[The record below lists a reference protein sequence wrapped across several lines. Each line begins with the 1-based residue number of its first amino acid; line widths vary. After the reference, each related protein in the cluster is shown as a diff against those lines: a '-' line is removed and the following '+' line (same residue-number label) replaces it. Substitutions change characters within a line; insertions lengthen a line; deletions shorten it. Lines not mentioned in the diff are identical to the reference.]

1 MYQIKQMGNF
11 NYECGKC
18 GWGPRGHGEDGR
30 DYFGKPA
37 QVFATT
43 KDGKEIRM
51 NGNYTGYGAVELP
64 GGQEFYLTQFEE
76 YWEGWINGHTTDEE
90 TGPFVG
96 GGILCEHCA
105 YEATLYPKYEK
116 ATPMT
121 EYSLS
126 DFQTVKDYIEKQKA
140 PPPAPPAPAPS
151 APAAA
156 PKKVLKLAKPKALT
170 KAELEAK
177 VAELQREVDRLKP
190 MEKRLQDLDKAYQ
203 KMQDANRINSRRL
216 KKIQDIMYGN
226 MDYSDEDDY

>member
-1 MYQIKQMGNF
+1 MGNF
-11 NYECGKC
+11 NYQCGKC
-18 GWGPRGHGEDGR
+18 GWGPRGDGEDGR
-30 DYFGKPA
+30 DYFSKPA

-51 NGNYTGYGAVELP
+51 NGTYTGYGAVELP
-64 GGQEFYLTQFEE
+64 GGQEFYLKQFEE
-76 YWEGWINGHTTDEE
+76 YWEGWINGHPTDDE

-96 GGILCEHCA
+96 GGILCESCS
-105 YEATLYPKYEK
+105 YKDTLYPTYKT

-140 PPPAPPAPAPS
+140 PPPAAAAPAPAP
-151 APAAA
+151 AAAA
-156 PKKVLKLAKPKALT
+156 PKPAKAPKPKALT

-190 MEKRLQDLDKAYQ
+190 MEQRLKDLDKAYQ
-203 KMQDANRINSRRL
+203 KMQDANRTNSRRL
-216 KKIQDIMYGN
+216 EKIREVMYGN
-226 MDYSDEDDY
+226 MDYSEDEDY

>member
-1 MYQIKQMGNF
+1 
-11 NYECGKC
+11 
-18 GWGPRGHGEDGR
+18 
-30 DYFGKPA
+30 
-37 QVFATT
+37 
-43 KDGKEIRM
+43 M

-64 GGQEFYLTQFEE
+64 GGQEFYLKQFEE
-76 YWEGWINGHTTDEE
+76 YWEGWINGHRTDEE

-96 GGILCEHCA
+96 GDILCESCS
-105 YEATLYPKYEK
+105 YKDTLYPTYKT

-140 PPPAPPAPAPS
+140 PPPAPPAPAAA
-151 APAAA
+151 APA

-190 MEKRLQDLDKAYQ
+190 MEQRLKDLDKAYQ
-203 KMQDANRINSRRL
+203 KMQDANRTNSRRL
-216 KKIQDIMYGN
+216 EKIREVMYGN
-226 MDYSDEDDY
+226 MDFSDEDDY